1 MTEGMSLADFALR
14 HGVTSQ
20 DVTRAIKTGRLQ
32 HSVGENDRGQ
42 PVIIDVT
49 LADREW
55 LQDTSSHQTAP
66 TSTGGLPLFGPNDLS
81 VTSVAGHVLLAFAMA
96 RADDN
101 ADWQLLP
108 MTPDTARQLALALE
122 HWADQADRD

>member
-42 PVIIDVT
+42 PMIVDVT

-55 LQDTSSHQTAP
+55 LQDASSSHQEP
-66 TSTGGLPLFGPNDLS
+66 TGAAGLPLFGPADLS
-81 VTSVAGHVLLAFAMA
+81 VTSVAGHVLLAYAMA

>member
-1 MTEGMSLADFALR
+1 MSLADFALR
-14 HGVTSQ
+14 HGVTWQ
-20 DVTRAIKTGRLQ
+20 DVTTAIKTGRLQ
-32 HSVGENDRGQ
+32 RSVGENERGQ
-42 PVIIDVT
+42 PIIVDVT

-55 LQDTSSHQTAP
+55 LQDISGPQKEPA
-66 TSTGGLPLFGPNDLS
+66 GAAGLPLFSLADLS

-108 MTPDTARQLALALE
+108 MTPETARQLALALE